1 MRLMRSKFLNQND
14 VKLISYSGFAENK
27 QVEYIVI
34 SESNFVSLKQ
44 ISKVF
49 IEVEKQVY
57 EDIPGFESLR
67 IVFKNK
73 SPVHLSQLK
82 IFIYLFLFIF
92 FNIFCDQ
99 FLLFVIQFEL

>member
-34 SESNFVSLKQ
+34 SESNFLSLKQ

-73 SPVHLSQLK
+73 VQCTLSFFFLNLIFPSIFYFYILCDPFMLK
-82 IFIYLFLFIF
+82 
-92 FNIFCDQ
+92 
-99 FLLFVIQFEL
+99 VIQFEL

>member
-1 MRLMRSKFLNQND
+1 M
-14 VKLISYSGFAENK
+14 
-27 QVEYIVI
+27 I
-34 SESNFVSLKQ
+34 SESNFVRLKQ
-44 ISKVF
+44 ISKVV

-73 SPVHLSQLK
+73 SPLHFPQLK
-82 IFIYLFLFIF
+82 IFIYHFLFIF
-92 FNIFCDQ
+92 FNIFFDQ